1 MDFLYNLDI
10 SEKEIMEMIRNNK
23 ELLFLDDEKIKE
35 VIYFLVK
42 CGCTQKNIRN
52 IIVANPYCFGRDVS
66 DMEEVVG
73 KIKGLGINDIDMF
86 LENNPWLLSKD
97 GFEYAK
103 SNLTC
108 HIMTRKTVDVYNS
121 VING

>member
-1 MDFLYNLDI
+1 MAKYVKLIESTRPDSIAEAIEWAFAH
-10 SEKEIMEMIRNNK
+10 KEEMQIM
-23 ELLFLDDEKIKE
+23 
-35 VIYFLVK
+35 
-42 CGCTQKNIRN
+42 
-52 IIVANPYCFGRDVS
+52 A
-66 DMEEVVG
+66 
-73 KIKGLGINDIDMF
+73 
-86 LENNPWLLSKD
+86 KD